1 MRQVE
6 YKGYTFFEDGT
17 FINKRGKQG
26 KIHTKDNRCS
36 IKMSIN
42 NKRQTVMYHR
52 LRYYLF
58 SEKFDYDDKDICVIA
73 KDGNYL
79 NLNLDNYSLMRREDL
94 HMINRG
100 IKKLSKETVKQIRE
114 EYKGTNN
121 PKDYYAPDYKSYN
134 FLAIKYGI
142 SKSTVK
148 QIIKGEIHKEDI

>member
-26 KIHTKDNRCS
+26 KIHTKDNRCM
-36 IKMSIN
+36 IKMTIN
-42 NKRQTVMYHR
+42 NKRQTLMYHR
-52 LRYYLF
+52 LRHYLF

-79 NLNLDNYSLMRREDL
+79 NLNLDNYSLMRRKDL

-100 IKKLSKETVKQIRE
+100 VKKVSKETVKQIRE
-114 EYKGTNN
+114 EYANQDN
-121 PKDYYAPDYKSYN
+121 INYFAPEYKSMYY
-134 FLAIKYGI
+134 LAAKYGV
-142 SKSTVK
+142 SKSLIR
-148 QIIKGEIHKEDI
+148 QIVNHDVHKDI

>member
-17 FINKRGKQG
+17 FINKRGQQG

-58 SEKFDYDDKDICVIA
+58 SEKFDYNDKDICVIA

-79 NLNLDNYSLMRREDL
+79 NLNLDNYS
-94 HMINRG
+94 
-100 IKKLSKETVKQIRE
+100 
-114 EYKGTNN
+114 
-121 PKDYYAPDYKSYN
+121 
-134 FLAIKYGI
+134 
-142 SKSTVK
+142 
-148 QIIKGEIHKEDI
+148 

>member
-26 KIHTKDNRCS
+26 KIHTKDNRCM
-36 IKMSIN
+36 IKMTIN
-42 NKRQTVMYHR
+42 NKRQTLMYHR
-52 LRYYLF
+52 LRHYLF

-100 IKKLSKETVKQIRE
+100 VKKVSKETVKQIRE
-114 EYKGTNN
+114 EYANQDN
-121 PKDYYAPDYKSYN
+121 INYFAPEYKSMYY
-134 FLAIKYGI
+134 LAAKYGV
-142 SKSTVK
+142 SKSLIR
-148 QIIKGEIHKEDI
+148 QIVNHDVHKDI

>member
-26 KIHTKDNRCS
+26 KIHTKDNRCI
-36 IKMSIN
+36 IKMTIN
-42 NKRQTVMYHR
+42 NKRQTPMYHR
-52 LRYYLF
+52 LRHYLF

-79 NLNLDNYSLMRREDL
+79 NLDLNNYTLMRREEL
-94 HMINRG
+94 YSLKG
-100 IKKLSKETVKQIRE
+100 KVLSKETVKQIRE

>member
-26 KIHTKDNRCS
+26 KIHTKDNRCM
-36 IKMSIN
+36 IKMTIN

-100 IKKLSKETVKQIRE
+100 VKKYQKKL
-114 EYKGTNN
+114 
-121 PKDYYAPDYKSYN
+121 
-134 FLAIKYGI
+134 
-142 SKSTVK
+142 
-148 QIIKGEIHKEDI
+148 

>member
-1 MRQVE
+1 
-6 YKGYTFFEDGT
+6 
-17 FINKRGKQG
+17 
-26 KIHTKDNRCS
+26 
-36 IKMSIN
+36 
-42 NKRQTVMYHR
+42 MYHR

-58 SEKFDYDDKDICVIA
+58 IEKFDYDDKDICVIA

-94 HMINRG
+94 HVINRG
-100 IKKLSKETVKQIRE
+100 VKKVSKETVKQIRE